1 MSSPSTA
8 RLQSCTIDRLDAASR
23 RVFFRADLNVPMQ
36 DGGIADATRIERT
49 APGIR
54 ALAERG
60 AKVVVAS
67 HFGRPKGERVEGM
80 SLAPVAP
87 GLAEAVGRP
96 VRFIGECIGPV
107 AEEAVAAMADGD
119 VVLLENLRFHPGEEK
134 GEADFTAA
142 LCRLADAYV
151 NDAFSCSHRGHA
163 SIEALAHSLPAY
175 AGPLMAEE
183 LAALGG
189 ALEQPEEPLVALV
202 GGAKVSTKLA
212 VLTHLVEKVGGLIVG
227 GGMANTFLMA
237 RGVGIGRSLVE
248 AEMLDEAGAIMAKA
262 EAAGCRLLLP
272 EDVVLAREF
281 EANAENRVVRLG
293 DGEVGSDEMIL
304 DAGPATVEL
313 AAEMVDSARTLIWN
327 GPMGAFEMPPFDA
340 ATVALARRVAERTR
354 DAGLVSVAG
363 GGDTVAALNAA
374 GVEDGFHYVST
385 AGGAFLEWME
395 GRTLPGV
402 AALLENGV
410 G

>member
-8 RLQSCTIDRLDAASR
+8 RLQSRTIDRLEAASR
-23 RVFFRADLNVPMQ
+23 RVFFRADLNVPMR
-36 DGGIADATRIERT
+36 DGGIADATRIGRT

-54 ALAERG
+54 TLAERG
-60 AKVVVAS
+60 ARVVVAS
-67 HFGRPKGERVEGM
+67 HFGRPKGGRVEGM
-80 SLAPVAP
+80 SLAPVAAA
-87 GLAEAVGRP
+87 LAEAVGRP
-96 VRFIGECIGPV
+96 VRFVGDCVGPV

-119 VVLLENLRFHPGEEK
+119 VALLENLRFHPGEEK
-134 GEADFTAA
+134 GDADFAAA
-142 LCRLADAYV
+142 LSRLADAYV

-163 SIEALAHSLPAY
+163 SIETVARLLPAY

-189 ALEQPEEPLVALV
+189 ALEEPERPLVALV

-212 VLTHLVEKVGGLIVG
+212 VLDHLVEKVDGLIVG

-237 RGVGIGRSLVE
+237 RGVGTGRSLVE
-248 AEMLDEAGAIMAKA
+248 ADMLDEAGAVMAKA
-262 EAAGCRLLLP
+262 EAGGCRLLLP
-272 EDVVLAREF
+272 EDVVLSREF
-281 EANAENRVVRLG
+281 EANAEHRVVDLG
-293 DGEVGSDEMIL
+293 GGEVATDEMIL
-304 DAGPATVEL
+304 DAGPATVGL
-313 AAEMVDSARTLIWN
+313 AVEMVDSARTLVWN

-340 ATVALARRVAERTR
+340 ATAALARRVAERTR
-354 DAGLVSVAG
+354 EAGLVSVAG

-374 GVEDGFHYVST
+374 GVEGDFHYVST

-402 AALLENGV
+402 AVLLEKGA